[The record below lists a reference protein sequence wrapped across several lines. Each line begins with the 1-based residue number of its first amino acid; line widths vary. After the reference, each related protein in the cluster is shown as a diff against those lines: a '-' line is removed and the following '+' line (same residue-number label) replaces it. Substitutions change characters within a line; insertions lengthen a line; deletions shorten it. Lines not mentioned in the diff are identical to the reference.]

1 MFAKKAFMSWACT
14 VFLACGSGLF
24 AAGDE
29 ETAPVYPVPHQ
40 ASIGKQ
46 YVRVSS
52 VSTATRDKKG
62 GKTAMSLLP
71 HVPKISGAYRLVVKP
86 GGVAVAAHDERGL
99 FYAKQTLLQLLKNV
113 PGAADMQ
120 TDPFPNKSLKEV
132 AAMGSLPVCDIT
144 DWPDIEFRGTVEGF
158 YGPPW
163 SHESRKRQLMFYGRN
178 KMNVYIYA
186 PKDDPWHHGRWREPY
201 PETEAKQIKELIDTA
216 NANFVN
222 FVWAIHPGNS
232 VRWNEGGGKADLDA
246 IVAKLEMMYKLGVRQ
261 FGVFIDDSGGE
272 IGNAARQVELC
283 QYVQK
288 HFVEKHKDVLPLL
301 MCPTGYN
308 RSWTNEGNLKTLGQG
323 LDPSI
328 RVMWTGDSVVHDIT
342 LEGQKWVGQ
351 FLKSPTFVWWNFPVT
366 DFVGSRL
373 LMGRV
378 YGLDTNPEIKK
389 YMSGFSSNPM
399 DKPEASKV
407 ALFSI
412 ADYCWNIEAFNSE
425 RSWKDGIRRLFP
437 GCVAAMQV
445 FCNHNSDHGPNG
457 HGYRR
462 EESVEIAP
470 VVEKVMASLGKG
482 APDKKAF
489 DELKTE
495 FVKMAKAPAA
505 IRAKANAP
513 GLIEEIDRW
522 LVPFELMGRAGAGAI
537 TALTEGSVPAFVQA
551 TSAWDEAD
559 RQRVAMITPNRHM
572 TPGQSGTKVLLPALR
587 GIMQA
592 AAVKI
597 SDKLG
602 GKTAKAVEGA
612 VSTAEST
619 VRGLA
624 TLIVRKGGGSI
635 GLAPVLEVHK
645 MKKGDTIALKVPS
658 GCLAK
663 GVEIDLENGALGG
676 WAEVSVKTKD
686 GAARKLPVG
695 GGRLAV
701 GEKDL
706 PQEEIVEL
714 VLANAGQGV
723 QEIKIKAFK
732 INVPDADSAK
742 NPAMAYD
749 GDLTTV
755 FRCDED
761 AVVEVPCPRGAKAAV
776 VLGSAAMSISA
787 KGGSVQSRPMG
798 NEGYLVKW
806 DGKVSKLVL
815 KIKGKQGTSL
825 NEVIFR

>member
-1 MFAKKAFMSWACT
+1 MFAKKTLLSWVCAAC
-14 VFLACGSGLF
+14 FACGSWLS
-24 AAGDE
+24 AAGDD
-29 ETAPVYPVPHQ
+29 APAPIYPVPHQ
-40 ASIGKQ
+40 ASIGSQ

-62 GKTAMSLLP
+62 GKAAMAILP
-71 HVPKISGAYRLVVKP
+71 NVPKISGAYRLVVKP
-86 GGVAVAAHDERGL
+86 GSVAVAAHDERGL

-113 PGAADMQ
+113 PGSANMQAD
-120 TDPFPNKSLKEV
+120 PYPGKSLKEV
-132 AAMGSLPVCDIT
+132 ATMGPLPVCDVT

-163 SHESRKRQLMFYGRN
+163 SHESRKRQLAFYGRN

-246 IVAKLEMMYKLGVRQ
+246 IVAKLEMMYQLGVRQ

-272 IGNAARQVELC
+272 IGNPARQVDLC

-288 HFVEKHKDVLPLL
+288 NFVEKHKDVLPLL

-308 RSWTNEGNLKTLGQG
+308 RSWTNEGNLKTLGEG

-328 RVMWTGDSVVHDIT
+328 RMMWTGDSVVHDIT
-342 LEGQKWVGQ
+342 LQGQKWVGQ
-351 FLKSPTFVWWNFPVT
+351 FLKCPTFVWWNFPVT

-407 ALFSI
+407 TLFSI
-412 ADYCWNIEAFNSE
+412 ADYCWNIEGFQSE

-437 GCVAAMQV
+437 GCAAAMQV

-470 VVEKVMASLGKG
+470 VVEKAMASLGKG
-482 APDKKAF
+482 ALDKKAF
-489 DELKTE
+489 EELKAE
-495 FVKMAKAPAA
+495 FVKMAKAPAV
-505 IRAKANAP
+505 IRAKCDAP

-522 LVPFELMGRAGAGAI
+522 LAPFELMGRAGANAI

-551 TSAWDEAD
+551 TSAWDEAN
-559 RQRVAMITPNRHM
+559 RLRAAMITPNRHM

-592 AAVKI
+592 AAAKVA
-597 SDKLG
+597 DKLG
-602 GKTAKAVEGA
+602 GKAAKAVEGA
-612 VSTAEST
+612 VATAEST
-619 VRGLA
+619 VRGLS
-624 TLIVRKGGGSI
+624 TLIVQKGGGSVGI
-635 GLAPVLEVHK
+635 APVLEIHK
-645 MKKGDTIALKVPS
+645 MKKGDAIALKVPA
-658 GCLAK
+658 GYRAK
-663 GVEIDLENGALGG
+663 GVEIDLENGSLGN
-676 WAEVSVKTKD
+676 WAEVTVRTKD
-686 GAARKLPVG
+686 GNSRKLPVK
-695 GGRLAV
+695 GGRLVADA
-701 GEKDL
+701 KAM
-706 PQEEIVEL
+706 PQSEIVEVAL
-714 VLANAGQGV
+714 INAGQGV
-723 QEIKIKAFK
+723 QEIKIKSFK
-732 INVPDADSAK
+732 INVPDADDAK

-761 AVVEVPCPRGAKAAV
+761 AVIEVPCPRGAKAAV
-776 VLGSAAMSISA
+776 ILGSASMSVTA
-787 KGGSVQSRPMG
+787 KGGSVQTRPMG
-798 NEGYLVKW
+798 GEGYLVKW

-815 KIKGKQGTSL
+815 KIKGKQGASV

>member
-1 MFAKKAFMSWACT
+1 MLWVGAVCF
-14 VFLACGSGLF
+14 ACGSWLF

-29 ETAPVYPVPHQ
+29 GAAPVYPVPHQ

-46 YVRVSS
+46 YVRATYVSM
-52 VSTATRDKKG
+52 ATRDKKG
-62 GKTAMSLLP
+62 GKTAMALLP

-86 GGVAVAAHDERGL
+86 SGVAVAAHDERGL

-113 PGAADMQ
+113 PAAVDMQ
-120 TDPFPNKSLKEV
+120 ADPYPNKSLKEV
-132 AAMGSLPVCDIT
+132 AAMGPLPVCDIT
-144 DWPDIEFRGTVEGF
+144 DWPDVEFRGTVEGF
-158 YGPPW
+158 YGSPW

-272 IGNAARQVELC
+272 IGNASRQVELC

-308 RSWTNEGNLKTLGQG
+308 RSWTNENNLKTLGQG

-342 LEGQKWVGQ
+342 LGGQKWVAQ
-351 FLKSPTFVWWNFPVT
+351 FLKCPTFVWWNFPVT

-407 ALFSI
+407 TLFSI

-437 GCVAAMQV
+437 GCAAAMQV
-445 FCNHNSDHGPNG
+445 FCNHNSDHGPNY

-470 VVEKVMASLGKG
+470 VVEKAMTSLGKG

-489 DELKTE
+489 EDLKAE
-495 FVKMAKAPAA
+495 FVRMAKAPAV

-522 LVPFELMGRAGAGAI
+522 LVPFELMGRAGAGAVV
-537 TALTEGSVPAFVQA
+537 ALTEGSVPAFVQA

-559 RQRVAMITPNRHM
+559 RQRAAMITPNRHM
-572 TPGQSGTKVLLPALR
+572 TPGQSGTKVLQPALR

-592 AAVKI
+592 AAAKI

-612 VSTAEST
+612 VSFAEST

-624 TLIVRKGGGSI
+624 TLIVQKGDGSI
-635 GLAPVLEVHK
+635 GLAPVLEIHK
-645 MKKGDTIALKVPS
+645 MRKGDTIVLKVPA
-658 GCLAK
+658 GCRAK
-663 GVEIDLENGALGG
+663 GAEIDLENGELGN

-686 GAARKLPVG
+686 GGARKLTVT
-695 GGRLAV
+695 GGRFAAD
-701 GEKDL
+701 EKAL
-706 PQEEIVEL
+706 PPGEIVEL
-714 VLANAGQGV
+714 ALTNAGQSV

-732 INVPDADSAK
+732 INLLNADDAK
-742 NPAMAYD
+742 NPAMAFD
-749 GDLTTV
+749 SDLTTV

-761 AVVEVPCPRGAKAAV
+761 AMVEVPCPRGAKAAV
-776 VLGSAAMSISA
+776 VLGSAAMSITA
-787 KGGSVQSRPMG
+787 KGGSVQTRPMG

-806 DGKVSKLVL
+806 DGKVSALVL

>member
-1 MFAKKAFMSWACT
+1 MFAIKKLLLRAGAACLAFGSW
-14 VFLACGSGLF
+14 LS

-29 ETAPVYPVPHQ
+29 GTAPVYPVPHQ
-40 ASIGKQ
+40 ASIGSQ
-46 YVRVSS
+46 YVRASS
-52 VSTATRDKKG
+52 VSVATRQAKG
-62 GKTAMSLLP
+62 GKAATALLP
-71 HVPKISGAYRLVVKP
+71 HVPKVSGAYRLVVKP

-99 FYAKQTLLQLLKNV
+99 FYAKQTLTQLLRNV
-113 PGAADMQ
+113 PNAADMQ
-120 TDPFPNKSLKEV
+120 ADPYPNKSLKEV
-132 AAMGSLPVCDIT
+132 AAMGPLPVCDIT
-144 DWPDIEFRGTVEGF
+144 DWPDVEFRGAVEGF

-201 PETEAKQIKELIDTA
+201 PETEAKQIRELIETA
-216 NANFVN
+216 NANYVN

-246 IVAKLEMMYKLGVRQ
+246 IVVKLEMMYKLGVRQ
-261 FGVFIDDSGGE
+261 FGVFIDDSSGE

-288 HFVEKHKDVLPLL
+288 NFVEKHKDVLPLL

-308 RSWTNEGNLKTLGQG
+308 RSWTNEGNLKTLGKG

-351 FLKSPTFVWWNFPVT
+351 FLKCPTFVWWNFPVS

-378 YGLDTNPEIKK
+378 YGLDTNSEIKK

-412 ADYCWNIEAFNSE
+412 ADYCWNIEAFQSE

-437 GCVAAMQV
+437 GCAAAMQV

-470 VVEKVMASLGKG
+470 VVEKAMASLGKG

-489 DELKTE
+489 DELKAE
-495 FVKMAKAPAA
+495 FVKMAKAPAV
-505 IRAKANAP
+505 IRAKADAP

-597 SDKLG
+597 ADKLG
-602 GKTAKAVEGA
+602 GKTAKVVEGA
-612 VSTAEST
+612 VSSAEST

-624 TLIVRKGGGSI
+624 TLIVRKSGGSI
-635 GLAPVLEVHK
+635 GIAPVLEVHK
-645 MKKGDTIALKVPS
+645 MKKGDTIVLKVPS
-658 GCLAK
+658 GCRAK
-663 GVEIDLENGALGG
+663 GVEIDLENGALGN
-676 WAEVSVKTKD
+676 WAEVNVKTKD
-686 GAARKLPVG
+686 GTTRKMPVN
-695 GGRLAV
+695 GGRLKAD
-701 GEKDL
+701 EKAM
-706 PQEEIVEL
+706 PPGEIVEL
-714 VLANAGQGV
+714 ALTNAGQGT
-723 QEIKIKAFK
+723 QEIKIKSFN
-732 INVPDADSAK
+732 IYVPDADNAK

-776 VLGSAAMSISA
+776 ILGSASMSVTA
-787 KGGSVQSRPMG
+787 RGGSVQTRPMG
-798 NEGYLVKW
+798 NEGFLVKW
-806 DGKVSKLVL
+806 EGKPTKLVL